1 MTFSEI
7 FTLINSSWLMEDIDN
22 EKMRLMVKTGIDWIK
37 PPMFMIKT
45 FIEKDI
51 TESQSKMG
59 KFLKSIYS
67 TDP

>member
-1 MTFSEI
+1 
-7 FTLINSSWLMEDIDN
+7 MEDIDN

-67 TDP
+67 TYP